1 MIQLVQGAQK
11 KMKWFS
17 RKKDSEKA
25 TPPTSIEEQRAEK
38 LTQLG
43 AQLKATREQ
52 YDFTVED
59 VVAYTKIPRKQVLGI
74 EEGNFEDLPE
84 PVYIQGLI
92 RQYAHAIGYNG
103 VEFASTFP
111 IGTSRVVLKPVW
123 KNPSFFKLRPVYFYL
138 LYVVLTAVSVN
149 GLSAWL
155 NGATIIGS
163 QTQPSIKSSNDLASQ
178 TNPTPSQ
185 PELVTQTNSFSKKQ
199 NSVQVGVTLKE
210 SSWIQVIADGK
221 TTFEG
226 TLEEGSKRTWKAQKE
241 LTVKAGNAGGVL
253 VSVNQQEAKKM
264 GQPGKVEQLRVA
276 LSQ

>member
-1 MIQLVQGAQK
+1 MIQLAEGAQK
-11 KMKWFS
+11 KMKWFI
-17 RKKDSEKA
+17 RKDLEKVA
-25 TPPTSIEEQRAEK
+25 PTTSIEEQRAEK
-38 LTQLG
+38 LAQLG

-52 YDFTVED
+52 YNFTVED
-59 VVAYTKIPRKQVLGI
+59 VVAYTKIPRRQVVGI
-74 EEGNFEDLPE
+74 EEANFDDLPE

-103 VEFASTFP
+103 AEFASTFP
-111 IGTSRVVLKPVW
+111 IGTNRVVLEPVW
-123 KNPSFFKLRPVYFYL
+123 KNPSFFKLRSIHFYL
-138 LYVVLTAVSVN
+138 LYVLFTAGSVS

-163 QTQPSIKSSNDLASQ
+163 ETKPAVKSNNIASQ
-178 TNPTPSQ
+178 NNPTPSQ
-185 PELVTQTNSFSKKQ
+185 PESVAQTNSFSKNQKE
-199 NSVQVGVTLKE
+199 VQVGVTLKE

-226 TLEEGSKRTWKAQKE
+226 TLEEGSKRTWTAQQE

-264 GQPGKVEQLRVA
+264 GKPGKVEQLRVA
-276 LSQ
+276 LN